1 MLMLGMMKLMML
13 ISDGAK
19 FTLMLLLMQLLIS
32 LTKMK
37 MLS

>member
-13 ISDGAK
+13 IGDGAK